1 MTIARRFH
9 RVGNVATRYYMA
21 ESALIA
27 YLDVMHGNGMCRF
40 LTVTVSTR
48 LW

>member
-21 ESALIA
+21 EALA
-27 YLDVMHGNGMCRF
+27 GPRQL
-40 LTVTVSTR
+40 LT
-48 LW
+48 LM